1 MNPKKI
7 STIWILV
14 GGCFAIAVAAW
25 LLSGNKKDE
34 QVSFVTEEVA
44 PANIQNSIT
53 ATGSVEP
60 VDTVAVGTQ
69 VSGIIDK
76 IYVDFNSTVK
86 KGQVLAVLD
95 TKNLTST
102 LNSAKANLQSAQAN
116 LQSAQANLQS
126 ANAALGYQRAN
137 YNRYKALYQKGLIS
151 ANDFESAR
159 LSYRQAEE
167 QVAMMKESVVAA
179 QESVRTA
186 QTNLGYATIVSPI
199 DGTIINKYVAEG
211 QTVAA
216 SFSTPEL
223 FGVARDLK
231 KMQVLADVDEAD
243 IGDVRPGESA
253 TFTVDAYPDDT
264 FQGTVQQVRLGGSTS
279 NNVVTYKVVIST
291 SNADLKLKPGMTA
304 NVTIYTQQKSGVLSV
319 PTKALRFTP
328 AKETVGKM
336 KIKDISNAKNKVW
349 TIEGNNIVAHQ
360 VNIGMSD
367 GTHTQIVSGV
377 KQGQK
382 VITGVDVKTDDAA
395 ADGSNSSESSPFA
408 PGPRKN
414 NKKK

>member
-1 MNPKKI
+1 MKSKKI

-14 GGCFAIAVAAW
+14 GGCFAIAVVAW

-34 QVSFVTEEVA
+34 QVGFVTEEVA

-102 LNSAKANLQSAQAN
+102 LNSAKAN

>member
-116 LQSAQANLQS
+116 LQSA
-126 ANAALGYQRAN
+126 NAALGYQRAN
-137 YNRYKALYQKGLIS
+137 YNRYKALYQKGLVS

>member
-1 MNPKKI
+1 MTPKKI

-116 LQSAQANLQS
+116 LQSA
-126 ANAALGYQRAN
+126 NAALGYQRAN
-137 YNRYKALYQKGLIS
+137 YNRYKALYQKGLVS

-382 VITGVDVKTDDAA
+382 VITGVDVKTDAAA

-408 PGPRKN
+408 PGPHKN

>member
-116 LQSAQANLQS
+116 MQS

-243 IGDVRPGESA
+243 IGDVRPGESV

-264 FQGTVQQVRLGGSTS
+264 FQGTVEQVRLGGSTS

-408 PGPRKN
+408 PGPHKN

>member
-1 MNPKKI
+1 M
-7 STIWILV
+7 
-14 GGCFAIAVAAW
+14 
-25 LLSGNKKDE
+25 
-34 QVSFVTEEVA
+34 SFVTEEVA

-116 LQSAQANLQS
+116 LQSA
-126 ANAALGYQRAN
+126 NAALGYQRAN

-167 QVAMMKESVVAA
+167 QVAMIKESVVAA

-253 TFTVDAYPDDT
+253 TFTVDAYPDYT

-291 SNADLKLKPGMTA
+291 SNANLKLKPGMTA
-304 NVTIYTQQKSGVLSV
+304 NVTIYTQQRSGVLSV

>member
-1 MNPKKI
+1 MKPKKI

-14 GGCFAIAVAAW
+14 GGCFAIAVVAW

-34 QVSFVTEEVA
+34 QVSFVTEAVA

-60 VDTVAVGTQ
+60 VDTVSVGTQ

-76 IYVDFNSTVK
+76 IYVDFNSEVK

-116 LQSAQANLQS
+116 LQSA
-126 ANAALGYQRAN
+126 NAALGYQRAN
-137 YNRYKALYQKGLIS
+137 YNRYKTLYQKGLIS

-179 QESVRTA
+179 QENVRTA

-243 IGDVRPGESA
+243 IGDVRPGESV
-253 TFTVDAYPDDT
+253 TFTVDAYPDDQ
-264 FQGTVQQVRLGGSTS
+264 FQGTVQQVRLGASTS

-291 SNADLKLKPGMTA
+291 SNADLKLKPSMTA

-367 GTHTQIVSGV
+367 GTHTQIVSGI

-382 VITGVDVKTDDAA
+382 VITGVDVKTDDAT

>member
-1 MNPKKI
+1 MKSKKI

-14 GGCFAIAVAAW
+14 GGCFAIAVVAW

-34 QVSFVTEEVA
+34 QVGFVTEEVA

-76 IYVDFNSTVK
+76 IYVGFNSTVK

-102 LNSAKANLQSAQAN
+102 LNSAKAN

-167 QVAMMKESVVAA
+167 QVAMIKESVVAA

-367 GTHTQIVSGV
+367 GTHTQIVSGI

>member
-1 MNPKKI
+1 MTPKKI

-116 LQSAQANLQS
+116 MQS

-382 VITGVDVKTDDAA
+382 VITGVDVKTDAAA

-408 PGPRKN
+408 PGPHKN

>member
-1 MNPKKI
+1 MKPKKI

-14 GGCFAIAVAAW
+14 GGCFAIAVVAW

-102 LNSAKANLQSAQAN
+102 LNSAKAN

-382 VITGVDVKTDDAA
+382 VITGVDVKTDAAA

>member
-1 MNPKKI
+1 MKSKKI

-14 GGCFAIAVAAW
+14 GGCFAIAVVAW

-116 LQSAQANLQS
+116 LQSA
-126 ANAALGYQRAN
+126 NAALGYQRAN
-137 YNRYKALYQKGLIS
+137 YNRYKALYQKGLVS

-167 QVAMMKESVVAA
+167 QVAMIKESVVAA

-243 IGDVRPGESA
+243 IGDVRPGESV

-264 FQGTVQQVRLGGSTS
+264 FQGTVEQVRLGGSTS

-367 GTHTQIVSGV
+367 GTHTQIVSGI

>member
-1 MNPKKI
+1 MKPKKI

-116 LQSAQANLQS
+116 LQSA
-126 ANAALGYQRAN
+126 NAALGYQRAN

-167 QVAMMKESVVAA
+167 QVAMMKESVVTA

-243 IGDVRPGESA
+243 IGDVRPGESV
-253 TFTVDAYPDDT
+253 TFTVDAYPDDQ

-291 SNADLKLKPGMTA
+291 SNANLKLKPGMTA

>member
-1 MNPKKI
+1 MKPKKI

-102 LNSAKANLQSAQAN
+102 LNSAKAN

-253 TFTVDAYPDDT
+253 TFTVDAYPDDQ

-291 SNADLKLKPGMTA
+291 SNANLKLKPGMTA

>member
-14 GGCFAIAVAAW
+14 GGCFAIAVVAW

-34 QVSFVTEEVA
+34 QVSFVTEAVA

-60 VDTVAVGTQ
+60 VDTVSVGTQ

-76 IYVDFNSTVK
+76 IYVDFNSEVK

-116 LQSAQANLQS
+116 LQSA
-126 ANAALGYQRAN
+126 NAALGYQRAN
-137 YNRYKALYQKGLIS
+137 YNRYKTLYQKGLIS

-179 QESVRTA
+179 QENVRTA

-243 IGDVRPGESA
+243 IGDVRPGESV
-253 TFTVDAYPDDT
+253 TFTVDAYPDDQ
-264 FQGTVQQVRLGGSTS
+264 FQGTVQQVRLGASTS

-291 SNADLKLKPGMTA
+291 SNADLKLKPSMTA

-367 GTHTQIVSGV
+367 GTHTQIVSGI

-382 VITGVDVKTDDAA
+382 VITGVDVKTDDAT

>member
-1 MNPKKI
+1 MKSKKI

-14 GGCFAIAVAAW
+14 GGCFAIAVVAW

-34 QVSFVTEEVA
+34 QVGFVTEEVA

-116 LQSAQANLQS
+116 LQSA
-126 ANAALGYQRAN
+126 NAALGYQRAN

-167 QVAMMKESVVAA
+167 QVAMIKESVVAA

-291 SNADLKLKPGMTA
+291 SNANLKLKPGMTA

>member
-1 MNPKKI
+1 MTPKKI

-14 GGCFAIAVAAW
+14 GGCFAIGVVAW

-102 LNSAKANLQSAQAN
+102 LNSAKAN

-243 IGDVRPGESA
+243 IGDVRPGESV

-264 FQGTVQQVRLGGSTS
+264 FQGTVEQVRLGGSTS

-349 TIEGNNIVAHQ
+349 TIEGNNIVPHQ

-367 GTHTQIVSGV
+367 GTHTQIVSGI

>member
-1 MNPKKI
+1 MKPKKI

-116 LQSAQANLQS
+116 LQSA
-126 ANAALGYQRAN
+126 NAALGYQRAN
-137 YNRYKALYQKGLIS
+137 YNRYKALYQKGLVS

-167 QVAMMKESVVAA
+167 QVAMIKESVVAA

-253 TFTVDAYPDDT
+253 TFTVDAYPDDQ

>member
-1 MNPKKI
+1 MKSKKI

-14 GGCFAIAVAAW
+14 GGCFAIAVVAW

-116 LQSAQANLQS
+116 LQSA
-126 ANAALGYQRAN
+126 NAALGYQRAN

-167 QVAMMKESVVAA
+167 QVAMIKESVVAA

-382 VITGVDVKTDDAA
+382 VITGVDVKTDAAA

-408 PGPRKN
+408 PGPHKN

>member
-1 MNPKKI
+1 MTPKKI

-102 LNSAKANLQSAQAN
+102 LNSAKAN

-243 IGDVRPGESA
+243 IGDVRPGESV
-253 TFTVDAYPDDT
+253 TFTVDAYPDDQ

-279 NNVVTYKVVIST
+279 NNVVTYPVVIST

-395 ADGSNSSESSPFA
+395 ADGSNASESSPFA
-408 PGPRKN
+408 PGPHKN

>member
-1 MNPKKI
+1 MKPKKI

-116 LQSAQANLQS
+116 MQS

-243 IGDVRPGESA
+243 IGDVRPGEST
-253 TFTVDAYPDDT
+253 TFTVDAYPDDQ

-382 VITGVDVKTDDAA
+382 VITGVDVKTDAAA

-408 PGPRKN
+408 PGPHKN

>member
-1 MNPKKI
+1 MKSKKI

-14 GGCFAIAVAAW
+14 GGCFAIAVVAW

-116 LQSAQANLQS
+116 LQSA
-126 ANAALGYQRAN
+126 NAALGYQRAN
-137 YNRYKALYQKGLIS
+137 YNRYKALYQKGLVS

-243 IGDVRPGESA
+243 IGDVRPGESV

-264 FQGTVQQVRLGGSTS
+264 FQGTVEQVRLGGSTS

-336 KIKDISNAKNKVW
+336 KIKDISNAKNKVC
-349 TIEGNNIVAHQ
+349 TIEGNNIVPPQ

-367 GTHTQIVSGV
+367 GTHTQIVSGI

-395 ADGSNSSESSPFA
+395 ADGSNASESSPFA

>member
-1 MNPKKI
+1 MKPKKI

-116 LQSAQANLQS
+116 MQS

-349 TIEGNNIVAHQ
+349 AIEGNNIVAHQ

-382 VITGVDVKTDDAA
+382 VITGVDVKTDAAA

-408 PGPRKN
+408 PGPHKN

>member
-14 GGCFAIAVAAW
+14 GGCFAIAVVAW

-116 LQSAQANLQS
+116 LQSA
-126 ANAALGYQRAN
+126 NAALGYQRAN
-137 YNRYKALYQKGLIS
+137 YNRYKALYEKGLIS

-264 FQGTVQQVRLGGSTS
+264 FQGTVEQVRLGGSTS

-382 VITGVDVKTDDAA
+382 VITGVDVKTDDAT

>member
-1 MNPKKI
+1 MKPKKI

-14 GGCFAIAVAAW
+14 GGCFAIVVVAW

-34 QVSFVTEEVA
+34 QVSFVTEAVA

-60 VDTVAVGTQ
+60 VDTVSVGTQ

-76 IYVDFNSTVK
+76 IYVDFNSEVK

-116 LQSAQANLQS
+116 LQSA
-126 ANAALGYQRAN
+126 NAALGYQRAN
-137 YNRYKALYQKGLIS
+137 YNRYKTLYQKGLIS

-179 QESVRTA
+179 QENVRTA

-243 IGDVRPGESA
+243 IGDVRPGESV
-253 TFTVDAYPDDT
+253 TFTVDAYPDDQ
-264 FQGTVQQVRLGGSTS
+264 FQGTVQQVRLGASTS

-291 SNADLKLKPGMTA
+291 SNADLKLKPSMTA

-349 TIEGNNIVAHQ
+349 TIEGNNIVAHR

-367 GTHTQIVSGV
+367 GTHTQIVSGI

-382 VITGVDVKTDDAA
+382 VITGVEVKTDDAT

>member
-1 MNPKKI
+1 M
-7 STIWILV
+7 
-14 GGCFAIAVAAW
+14 
-25 LLSGNKKDE
+25 
-34 QVSFVTEEVA
+34 SFVTEEVA

-102 LNSAKANLQSAQAN
+102 LNSAKAN

-243 IGDVRPGESA
+243 IGDVRPGESV

-291 SNADLKLKPGMTA
+291 SNANLKLKPGMTA
-304 NVTIYTQQKSGVLSV
+304 NVTIYTQQRSGVLSV

>member
-14 GGCFAIAVAAW
+14 GGCFAIAVVVW

-102 LNSAKANLQSAQAN
+102 LNSAKAN

-382 VITGVDVKTDDAA
+382 VITGVDVKTDDAT

>member
-1 MNPKKI
+1 MKSKKI

-14 GGCFAIAVAAW
+14 GGCFAIAVVAW

-34 QVSFVTEEVA
+34 QVGFVTEEVA

-116 LQSAQANLQS
+116 LQSA
-126 ANAALGYQRAN
+126 NAARGYQRAN

>member
-1 MNPKKI
+1 MKSKKI

-14 GGCFAIAVAAW
+14 GGCFAIAVVAW

-34 QVSFVTEEVA
+34 QVGFVTEEVA

-116 LQSAQANLQS
+116 LQSA
-126 ANAALGYQRAN
+126 NAALGYQRAN

-167 QVAMMKESVVAA
+167 QVAMIKESVVAA

>member
-14 GGCFAIAVAAW
+14 GGCFAIAVVVW

-116 LQSAQANLQS
+116 LQSA
-126 ANAALGYQRAN
+126 NAALGYQRAN

-167 QVAMMKESVVAA
+167 QVAMIKESVVAA

-243 IGDVRPGESA
+243 IGDVRPGESV

-291 SNADLKLKPGMTA
+291 SNANLKLKPGMTA

>member
-1 MNPKKI
+1 MTPKKI

-14 GGCFAIAVAAW
+14 GGCFAIAVVAW

-116 LQSAQANLQS
+116 MQS

-243 IGDVRPGESA
+243 IGDVRPGESV

-382 VITGVDVKTDDAA
+382 VITGVDVKTDAAA

-408 PGPRKN
+408 PGPHKN

>member
-1 MNPKKI
+1 MKPKKI

-116 LQSAQANLQS
+116 LQSA
-126 ANAALGYQRAN
+126 NAALGYQRAN
-137 YNRYKALYQKGLIS
+137 YNRYKALYQKGLVS

-167 QVAMMKESVVAA
+167 QVAMIKESVVAA

-253 TFTVDAYPDDT
+253 TFTVDAYPDDQ

-382 VITGVDVKTDDAA
+382 VITGVDVKTDAAA

-408 PGPRKN
+408 PGPHKN

>member
-1 MNPKKI
+1 MKSKKI

-14 GGCFAIAVAAW
+14 GGCFAIAVVAW

-116 LQSAQANLQS
+116 LQSA
-126 ANAALGYQRAN
+126 NAALGYQRAN
-137 YNRYKALYQKGLIS
+137 YNRYKALYQKGLVS

-243 IGDVRPGESA
+243 IGDVRPGESV

-264 FQGTVQQVRLGGSTS
+264 FQGTVEQVRLGGSTS

-349 TIEGNNIVAHQ
+349 TIEGNNIVPHQ

-367 GTHTQIVSGV
+367 GTHTQIVSGI

-395 ADGSNSSESSPFA
+395 ADGSNASESSPFA

>member
-1 MNPKKI
+1 MTPKKI

-14 GGCFAIAVAAW
+14 GGCFAIAVVAW

-116 LQSAQANLQS
+116 MQS

-137 YNRYKALYQKGLIS
+137 YNRYKALYQKGLVS

-367 GTHTQIVSGV
+367 GTHTQIVSGI

-382 VITGVDVKTDDAA
+382 VITGVDVKTDAAA

-408 PGPRKN
+408 PGPHKN

>member
-116 LQSAQANLQS
+116 LQSA
-126 ANAALGYQRAN
+126 NAALGYQRAN

-167 QVAMMKESVVAA
+167 QVAMMKESVVTA

-243 IGDVRPGESA
+243 IGDVRPGEST
-253 TFTVDAYPDDT
+253 TFTVDAYPDDQ

>member
-14 GGCFAIAVAAW
+14 GGCFAIAVVAW

-116 LQSAQANLQS
+116 LQSA
-126 ANAALGYQRAN
+126 NAALGYQRAN

-159 LSYRQAEE
+159 LSYRQVEE

>member
-1 MNPKKI
+1 MKSKKI

-102 LNSAKANLQSAQAN
+102 LNSAKAN

-243 IGDVRPGESA
+243 IGDVRPGESV
-253 TFTVDAYPDDT
+253 TFTVDAYPDDQ

>member
-1 MNPKKI
+1 MKPKKI

-14 GGCFAIAVAAW
+14 GGCFTIAVVAW
-25 LLSGNKKDE
+25 LLSDNKKDE
-34 QVSFVTEEVA
+34 QVSFVTEAVA

-60 VDTVAVGTQ
+60 VDTVSVGTQ

-76 IYVDFNSTVK
+76 IYVDFNSEVK

-116 LQSAQANLQS
+116 LQSA
-126 ANAALGYQRAN
+126 NAALGYQRAN
-137 YNRYKALYQKGLIS
+137 YNRYKTLYQKGLIS

-179 QESVRTA
+179 QENVRTA

-243 IGDVRPGESA
+243 IGDVRPGESV
-253 TFTVDAYPDDT
+253 TFTVDAYPDDQ
-264 FQGTVQQVRLGGSTS
+264 FQGTVQQVRLGASTS

-291 SNADLKLKPGMTA
+291 SNADLKLKPSMTA

-319 PTKALRFTP
+319 PTKALRFSP

-367 GTHTQIVSGV
+367 GTHTQIVSGI

-382 VITGVDVKTDDAA
+382 VITGVDVKTDDAT

>member
-1 MNPKKI
+1 MKPKKI

-116 LQSAQANLQS
+116 MQS

-253 TFTVDAYPDDT
+253 TFTVDAYPDDQ

-291 SNADLKLKPGMTA
+291 SNANLKLKPGMTA

>member
-1 MNPKKI
+1 MKSKKI

-102 LNSAKANLQSAQAN
+102 LNSAKAN

>member
-1 MNPKKI
+1 MKSKKI

-14 GGCFAIAVAAW
+14 GGCFAIAVVAW

-34 QVSFVTEEVA
+34 QVGFVTEEVA

-116 LQSAQANLQS
+116 LQSA
-126 ANAALGYQRAN
+126 NAALGYQRAN

-167 QVAMMKESVVAA
+167 QVAMIKESVVAA

-243 IGDVRPGESA
+243 IGDVRPGESV

-291 SNADLKLKPGMTA
+291 SNANLKLKPGMTA

>member
-116 LQSAQANLQS
+116 MQS

-243 IGDVRPGESA
+243 IGDVRPGESV

-264 FQGTVQQVRLGGSTS
+264 FQGTVEQVRLGGSTS

-349 TIEGNNIVAHQ
+349 TIEGNNIVPHQ

-367 GTHTQIVSGV
+367 GTHTQIVSGI

-382 VITGVDVKTDDAA
+382 VITGVDVKTDAAA

-408 PGPRKN
+408 PGPHKN